1 MGQAHFPTD
10 TVTAGTEGPLALDPQ
25 RFRRLGPTNAPG
37 SADPTGRLAAPG
49 SGHTVANSS
58 DPAIWEVSLQ
68 SP

>member
-1 MGQAHFPTD
+1 MKMICRNI
-10 TVTAGTEGPLALDPQ
+10 GT
-25 RFRRLGPTNAPG
+25 LGPRNAPG